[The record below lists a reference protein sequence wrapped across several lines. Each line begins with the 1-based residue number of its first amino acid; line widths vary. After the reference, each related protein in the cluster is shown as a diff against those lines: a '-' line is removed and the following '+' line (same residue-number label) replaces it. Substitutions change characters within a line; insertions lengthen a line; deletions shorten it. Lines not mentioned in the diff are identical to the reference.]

1 MLIVSVQMVGC
12 MIQGK
17 PHKIF
22 TFVPE
27 VLNSRHLSDQ
37 FVSVKF
43 KIITTTNGTRKDYL
57 TLSILTH
64 SQCTIYEEEKEV
76 LITEPWPWSHFLQVS
91 YVLWDEHVVI
101 RSDRTSRF
109 PLQKDCMYKCN
120 YQCPQEWFVWFDL
133 LHNNC

>member
-17 PHKIF
+17 QHKIF

-76 LITEPWPWSHFLQVS
+76 LITEPWP
-91 YVLWDEHVVI
+91 
-101 RSDRTSRF
+101 
-109 PLQKDCMYKCN
+109 
-120 YQCPQEWFVWFDL
+120 
-133 LHNNC
+133 